1 MTTMREHVMAR
12 LLAPYG
18 IAVEDVMACE
28 RVPRACYVAMGAG
41 GYRIVVD
48 APVLTPR
55 RASECI
61 PFADEAAL
69 TRSARCWLP
78 IISQDLRHRAL
89 LSAGLGPRHRPDWSL
104 VVDGTLRAIAV
115 AAGIPAERLCRWET
129 RAGRPTFPYLHGE
142 GREDVADTP
151 WYSHETYHLGDRTE
165 WDYLRGGWMDGDD
178 AHHARHA
185 LQLLEDETFPIRS
198 FSAQGGNPVLEL
210 RRLLPSSVAAAA
222 VGRRLG
228 EIVEIPGINPS
239 TSTTVRDVVLD
250 EERGTTTL
258 TVDPMRVPGAAPPD
272 GVCMK
277 WAALLRPPAASA

>member
-1 MTTMREHVMAR
+1 
-12 LLAPYG
+12 
-18 IAVEDVMACE
+18 
-28 RVPRACYVAMGAG
+28 
-41 GYRIVVD
+41 
-48 APVLTPR
+48 
-55 RASECI
+55 
-61 PFADEAAL
+61 
-69 TRSARCWLP
+69 
-78 IISQDLRHRAL
+78 
-89 LSAGLGPRHRPDWSL
+89 
-104 VVDGTLRAIAV
+104 
-115 AAGIPAERLCRWET
+115 
-129 RAGRPTFPYLHGE
+129 
-142 GREDVADTP
+142 
-151 WYSHETYHLGDRTE
+151 
-165 WDYLRGGWMDGDD
+165 MDGDD

>member
-1 MTTMREHVMAR
+1 MATIREHVMER
-12 LLAPYG
+12 LLRPYG

-48 APVLTPR
+48 APVRTPR
-55 RASECI
+55 RAFECI

-78 IISQDLRHRAL
+78 IMSQDLRHRSL

-104 VVDGTLRAIAV
+104 VVDATLRAIAV
-115 AAGIPAERLCRWET
+115 AVGIPPERLCRWET
-129 RAGRPTFPYLHGE
+129 RGGRLAFPDLHGAGRE
-142 GREDVADTP
+142 EVADTA
-151 WYSHETYHLGDRTE
+151 WYSHDAHHVGDRTE

-178 AHHARHA
+178 DHHARHA

-198 FSAQGGNPVLEL
+198 FSAQGGSPMIEL
-210 RRLLPSSVAAAA
+210 RRLLPASAATAA
-222 VGRRLG
+222 VGRRLCD
-228 EIVEIPGINPS
+228 IVEIPGLDAA
-239 TSTTVRDVVLD
+239 TSAVIRSVEFD
-250 EERGTTTL
+250 EENGRTTMTI
-258 TVDPMRVPGAAPPD
+258 DPMPVPAAEPPD

-277 WAALLRPPAASA
+277 WAALLRPPSASA